1 MGWGY
6 CGKILRVDL
15 TREIIRDDELDENLF
30 RNFLSGSGLGAK
42 ILFDEVPLEEP
53 GMRQIHFGPACYQFF
68 HGD

>member
-1 MGWGY
+1 
-6 CGKILRVDL
+6 
-15 TREIIRDDELDENLF
+15 LF
-30 RNFLSGSGLGAK
+30 RNFLGGSGLGAK